1 MKTTDELL
9 DSALKAM
16 AELHSK
22 MIHDDDDNCIIEPC
36 DLREFVDIHA
46 QLLFERQQ
54 TKGI

>member
-22 MIHDDDDNCIIEPC
+22 MIHDDDDNCIIELC